1 MDVFDIKGDVI
12 KTLKELGIN
21 EEDLYVSNTNH
32 NYYHPGRSGSI
43 NLKTNKGPV
52 LALFGEIHPLIVTK
66 LDFKE
71 KNIYGFEI
79 FLDNIPQPNKKL
91 RINKDNFEFSDYQR
105 SERDFAFIINKD
117 YQVGKLKNIIKKID
131 TLNIKS
137 VDIFDIFESENL
149 PEGKKSVAINVV
161 LQSDNKTLSEKDINQ
176 ISEKIIQEIQEET
189 GGTIRS

>member
-1 MDVFDIKGDVI
+1 M
-12 KTLKELGIN
+12 
-21 EEDLYVSNTNH
+21 
-32 NYYHPGRSGSI
+32 
-43 NLKTNKGPV
+43 
-52 LALFGEIHPLIVTK
+52 
-66 LDFKE
+66 
-71 KNIYGFEI
+71 
-79 FLDNIPQPNKKL
+79 
-91 RINKDNFEFSDYQR
+91 
-105 SERDFAFIINKD
+105 
-117 YQVGKLKNIIKKID
+117 KNIIKKID